1 MKLLIAE
8 DEKLLR
14 MNLRDSLSEAGYE
27 VTEAASG
34 MDAWRLVEREG
45 PAIVL
50 ADVRMPGMDG
60 LELLQRTRAA
70 YPATEVVIMTTYASV
85 KDAVAALKAGA
96 ADYVVKPFEMDEFL
110 ERVAHVAEL
119 IRLRQRADDLERQ
132 VMRLR
137 QQSIFL
143 GVSRAMQD
151 LWRLLHRVAGQ
162 AVDVLIEGETG
173 TGKEVVARAIHEES
187 LRSSGPFIPIS
198 FAGLS
203 ASLVEDE
210 LFGHE
215 RGAFTGADRAR
226 PGRVEAAD
234 RGTLF
239 LDDVDDIPPEMQG
252 KLLRVLQ
259 ERKVERLGSNVAHPV
274 DFRLLAASKRNLGL
288 MVEEQAFRRDLYH
301 RLHVV
306 HITLPPL
313 RERREDILPMASFF
327 LKKLSEGRPS
337 VPGLHPTAAA
347 LLQNHDWLGNVRE
360 LEHVIQGA
368 LALCDGDTLLPAHLP
383 EEIWGAARN
392 QGPSDLPSFSGSM
405 QLEEVLR
412 ETERRLLLHAM
423 ERAGG
428 NQSQA
433 AALLGVARSTFQYRW
448 AKLAGQNSGE
458 KDPSST

>member
-14 MNLRDSLSEAGYE
+14 MNLRDSLLEAGYE
-27 VTEAASG
+27 VVEAASG
-34 MDAWRLVEREG
+34 IEAWRLVEAER

-50 ADVRMPGMDG
+50 ADVRMAGMDG
-60 LELLQRTRAA
+60 LELLQRTRTA

-85 KDAVAALKAGA
+85 KDAVTALKAGA

-119 IRLRQRADDLERQ
+119 TRLRQRADDLERQ
-132 VMRLR
+132 VVRLR
-137 QQSIFL
+137 QTSIFL
-143 GVSRAMQD
+143 GVSRAMQET
-151 LWRLLHRVAGQ
+151 WRLLQRVAGQ
-162 AVDVLIEGETG
+162 DVDVLIEGETG
-173 TGKEVVARAIHEES
+173 TGKEIVARAIHEGS
-187 LRSSGPFIPIS
+187 MRASGPFIPVS

-203 ASLVEDE
+203 ANLVEDE

-215 RGAFTGADRAR
+215 RGAFTGADRPR
-226 PGRVEAAD
+226 PGRVEAAQD
-234 RGTLF
+234 GTLF

-259 ERKVERLGSNVAHPV
+259 ERNIERLGSNATHAV
-274 DFRLLAASKRNLGL
+274 DFRLLAASKQNLAH
-288 MVEEQAFRRDLYH
+288 MVENQTFRRDLYH

-327 LKKLSEGRPS
+327 LKQFSQGRPS
-337 VPGLHPTAAA
+337 LPSLHPAAA
-347 LLQNHDWLGNVRE
+347 ACLQHYDWLGNVRE
-360 LEHVIQGA
+360 LKHVIQGA
-368 LALCDGDTLLPAHLP
+368 LALCDGDTVLPAHLP
-383 EEIWGAARN
+383 DEICGTVRGHVDLDSLSHCGA
-392 QGPSDLPSFSGSM
+392 M
-405 QLEEVLR
+405 QLDEVLR
-412 ETERRLLLHAM
+412 ETERRLLLQAM

-448 AKLAGQNSGE
+448 AKLIGEDQSSGG
-458 KDPSST
+458 

>member
-14 MNLRDSLSEAGYE
+14 MNLRDSLLEAGYE
-27 VTEAASG
+27 VVEAASG
-34 MDAWRLVEREG
+34 IEAWRLVEAER

-50 ADVRMPGMDG
+50 ADVRMAGMDG
-60 LELLQRTRAA
+60 LELLQRTKAA

-85 KDAVAALKAGA
+85 RDAVAALKAGA

-110 ERVAHVAEL
+110 ERVAHVADL
-119 IRLRQRADDLERQ
+119 TRLRQRADDLERQ
-132 VMRLR
+132 VVRLR
-137 QQSIFL
+137 QASIFL
-143 GVSRAMQD
+143 GVSRAMQET
-151 LWRLLHRVAGQ
+151 WRLLQRVAGQ
-162 AVDVLIEGETG
+162 DVDVLIEGETG
-173 TGKEVVARAIHEES
+173 TGKEMVARAIHEGS
-187 LRSSGPFIPIS
+187 LRASGPFIPVS

-215 RGAFTGADRAR
+215 RGAFTGADRPR
-226 PGRVEAAD
+226 PGRVEAAQG
-234 RGTLF
+234 GTLF

-259 ERKVERLGSNVAHPV
+259 ERKIERLGSNAAHAV
-274 DFRLLAASKRNLGL
+274 DFRLLAASKQNLAQ
-288 MVEEQAFRRDLYH
+288 MVEKQTFRRDLYH

-327 LKKLSEGRPS
+327 LKKFSQGRPILPS
-337 VPGLHPTAAA
+337 LHPAAA
-347 LLQNHDWLGNVRE
+347 ACLQHYDWLGNVRE

-368 LALCDGDTLLPAHLP
+368 LALCDGDTVLAEHVS
-383 EEIWGAARN
+383 EEVCGAVRGQTPLN
-392 QGPSDLPSFSGSM
+392 GLPSCGTL
-405 QLEEVLR
+405 QLDEVLR
-412 ETERRLLLHAM
+412 ETERRLLLQAM

-448 AKLAGQNSGE
+448 AKLMGDGQPSGG
-458 KDPSST
+458 